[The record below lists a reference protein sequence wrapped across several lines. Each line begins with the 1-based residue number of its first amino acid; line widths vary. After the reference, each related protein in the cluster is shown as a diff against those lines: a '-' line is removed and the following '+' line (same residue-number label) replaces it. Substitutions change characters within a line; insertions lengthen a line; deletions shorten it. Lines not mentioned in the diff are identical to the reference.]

1 LVFAYGLLVL
11 FVQFNVVT
19 SCPNNFNQTAEQK
32 IRSYKLVRKEVRRTT
47 RKVLNIAENLATDKE
62 AFAKIAK
69 LLKVEN
75 SVENFMQF
83 QSVVNEMSDASNEA
97 CYGSPNSLVHTKDTS
112 TWIDKYNKAINEKK
126 FIEARNIF
134 GRLLCLR
141 QIFHTSIAKAINH
154 SSTLDMWFD
163 KLNNTE
169 FSPLFNFTEGIPQS
183 LAFVVDDTL
192 SMSEEIDAVKEII
205 NTIIKAQKASPDFYY
220 ILGTFN
226 DPGND
231 NQC

>member
-1 LVFAYGLLVL
+1 MLNFAYGLLV
-11 FVQFNVVT
+11 FFIQFNVVT
-19 SCPNNFNQTAEQK
+19 SCPDNFNQIVEQK
-32 IRSYKLVRKEVRRTT
+32 ISSSKFVRKEVRHMTK
-47 RKVLNIAENLATDKE
+47 KVLNIAENVTTDKE

-69 LLKVEN
+69 VLKIKN

-83 QSVVNEMSDASNEA
+83 QSAVNEMSDANNEA

-112 TWIDKYNKAINEKK
+112 TWIDRYNKAIRGKK

-141 QIFHTSIAKAINH
+141 QIFHTSNAKAIDY

-163 KLNNTE
+163 KLSKTK
-169 FSPLFNFTEGIPQS
+169 FSPLFNFKEGLQQS

-192 SMSEEIDAVKEII
+192 SMSEEIDAVKKLIKA
-205 NTIIKAQKASPDFYY
+205 IIKAQRTTPFYY

-226 DPGND
+226 GYN
-231 NQC
+231 